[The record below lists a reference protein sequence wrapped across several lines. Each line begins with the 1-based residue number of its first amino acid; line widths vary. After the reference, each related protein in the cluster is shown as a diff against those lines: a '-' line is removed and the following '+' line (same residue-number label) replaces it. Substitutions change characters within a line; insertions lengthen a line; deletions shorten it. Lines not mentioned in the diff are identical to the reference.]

1 MLIKPIYEIL
11 PLTYMIVGA
20 GSVALL
26 KEPYAILASL
36 LVFFY
41 GAHIWNQRSKNR
53 RTDRKRKRI
62 DGILPESIYGYL
74 PFIYIMSAGLIFR
87 FLPKDSGVV
96 ISICLFTYGAYV
108 LLRRISYRHHK
119 IPTVQTKAKFN

>member
-11 PLTYMIVGA
+11 PLTYIIVGG
-20 GSVALL
+20 GSVVFLQ
-26 KEPYAILASL
+26 EPYAIIASL

-53 RTDRKRKRI
+53 RTDKKRKRV
-62 DGILPESIYGYL
+62 DGFIPESLYGYT

-87 FLPKDSGVV
+87 FLPKDSGVL
-96 ISICLFTYGAYV
+96 IAACLLAYGAYI
-108 LLRRISYRHHK
+108 LIRRISYRHHK
-119 IPTVQTKAKFN
+119 LPTAVRAKY